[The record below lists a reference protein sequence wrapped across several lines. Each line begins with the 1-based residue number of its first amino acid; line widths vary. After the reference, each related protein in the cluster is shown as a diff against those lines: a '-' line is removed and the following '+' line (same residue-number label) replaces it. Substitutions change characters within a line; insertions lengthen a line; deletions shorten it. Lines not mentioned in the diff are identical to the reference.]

1 MFRQSLMKADERGRI
16 AVATALV
23 LLCVPA
29 MSLAWGNNAQRLII
43 NHAVDTLPSDA
54 RGFFEANRGS
64 ATGVNRESIDFVTL
78 AIGQLMWGA
87 GLTTVLM
94 WKGASTPM
102 DGLKIGA
109 TVGLLFFLGF
119 DLTMYATTHL
129 SNLVAAL
136 VDALAA
142 TALFAVTGAVIALV
156 TAPKR

>member
-1 MFRQSLMKADERGRI
+1 MSTQRCLVGSLVGGIVLFFLGYAIFG
-16 AVATALV
+16 V
-23 LLCVPA
+23 LLA
-29 MSLAWGNNAQRLII
+29 
-43 NHAVDTLPSDA
+43 
-54 RGFFEANRGS
+54 GFFDANRGS
-64 ATGVNRESIDFVTL
+64 ATGVNRESIDFVVL

-129 SNLVAAL
+129 SNLIAAL
-136 VDALAA
+136 ADALAA
-142 TALFAVTGAVIALV
+142 TALFAVTGAVITLV
-156 TAPKR
+156 TAPRR

>member
-1 MFRQSLMKADERGRI
+1 MSTQRCLVGSLVGGIVLFFLGYAIFG
-16 AVATALV
+16 V
-23 LLCVPA
+23 LLA
-29 MSLAWGNNAQRLII
+29 
-43 NHAVDTLPSDA
+43 
-54 RGFFEANRGS
+54 GFFEANRGS
-64 ATGVNRESIDFVTL
+64 ATGVNRESIDFVAL

-94 WKGASTPM
+94 WKGASTAM

-129 SNLVAAL
+129 SNLIAAL

-142 TALFAVTGAVIALV
+142 TALFAVTGAVITLV
-156 TAPKR
+156 TAPRR